1 MVIDNPNLQELW
13 SWEKKTGETID
24 IRIDSDKK
32 LKIDKGKIFFHINPK
47 LCYNKIERL
56 KEFVE
61 MPEMPKEWED
71 IDVSQLSNGDKVA
84 CEVTKLNVTIW
95 FVDSEMVTV
104 NFSNF
109 KKQMADERS
118 LLGYL
123 IHYREA

>member
-71 IDVSQLSNGDKVA
+71 IDVSQHSNGDKVA

-95 FVDSEMVTV
+95 FVDSEMVGIK
-104 NFSNF
+104 FSNF
-109 KKQMADERS
+109 KRQMADERS

>member
-13 SWEKKTGETID
+13 SWEKKTDETID
-24 IRIDSDKK
+24 TRIDSDKK

-95 FVDSEMVTV
+95 FVDSEMVGIK
-104 NFSNF
+104 FSNF

>member
-24 IRIDSDKK
+24 TRMDSDKK

>member
-24 IRIDSDKK
+24 TRIDSDKK

>member
-13 SWEKKTGETID
+13 SWEKKTDETID
-24 IRIDSDKK
+24 TRIDSDKK

-95 FVDSEMVTV
+95 FVDSEMVGIK
-104 NFSNF
+104 FSNF
-109 KKQMADERS
+109 KRQMADERS

>member
-95 FVDSEMVTV
+95 FVDSEMVGIK
-104 NFSNF
+104 FSNF
-109 KKQMADERS
+109 KRQMADERS